1 LSSSLSHIL
10 PCLKV
15 RRRYETNPPL
25 DHEQDDSEIEKK
37 TVKVK
42 NEPKDSDTE
51 AERKQKKR
59 TTKESDARPSAP
71 KKRKPSPTIRTRAKT
86 AKAKPVVKKALMLT
100 PRSSVSSNSDSE
112 TELPAT
118 VSHTAMVPYLD
129 LFRPYMTFQLSLSG
143 LSGAAYEAAEASM
156 TEVIDVVDR
165 LKHPSPGLGCVE
177 EGKTAIN
184 RRDGNGVVLV
194 NKKKEEESIVARK
207 LREAR
212 AMGAA
217 RICRELEERIGIDSV
232 RPPFVASFVLH

>member
-71 KKRKPSPTIRTRAKT
+71 KKRKLSPTIRTRAKT
-86 AKAKPVVKKALMLT
+86 AKAKPVVKKVLML
-100 PRSSVSSNSDSE
+100 NSDSE

-118 VSHTAMVPYLD
+118 VSHTAMLPYLD
-129 LFRPYMTFQLSLSG
+129 LIRPYMTFQLSLSG